1 MSLLTVL
8 EDGMFALSQVLRL
21 PIMALLWG
29 CVAGALYMT
38 GTAVMDWLARRRER
52 QGFDVE
58 RWLKMGAVLDA
69 DAAREAQL
77 PRTLRQMLGEIKVAH
92 AEARLGD
99 GGLEHILLAN
109 EDRIRAHVTGSRVL
123 VKVGPSLGLVGTL
136 IPMGTALAALAS
148 GNLEAMAGQMIVA
161 FTTTIIGIVSGTIA
175 FVILTIRQGW
185 VGETVR
191 ELRFVAER
199 VASELEQTA
208 RA

>member
-21 PIMALLWG
+21 PIMALLWV
-29 CVAGALYMT
+29 CVAGALFMT

-58 RWLKMGAVLDA
+58 RWLKTGAVLAADDA
-69 DAAREAQL
+69 RAAQL
-77 PRTLRQMLGEIKVAH
+77 PRTLRRMLGEIKAAH

-161 FTTTIIGIVSGTIA
+161 FTTTIIGIVSGIIA
-175 FVILTIRQGW
+175 FVILTIRQNW

-191 ELRFVAER
+191 ELRFIAER
-199 VASELEQTA
+199 VATEIEQTA
-208 RA
+208 HA